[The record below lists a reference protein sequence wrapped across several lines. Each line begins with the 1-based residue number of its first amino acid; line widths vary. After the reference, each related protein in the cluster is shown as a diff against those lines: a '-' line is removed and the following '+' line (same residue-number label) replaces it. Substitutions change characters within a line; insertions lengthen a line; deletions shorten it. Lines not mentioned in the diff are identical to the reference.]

1 MKDYQLY
8 TNDMLLMLLKGDDER
23 AFGEI
28 YNRYWR
34 ILFAIAF
41 SRLRNTCTAEDILHD
56 IFASLWKNRKSADIY
71 SLDHYLASSTRY
83 MVFKVIRK
91 SAQAHQYA
99 ESSQGLIAEFELE
112 NTLHNKCL
120 LEFIAKEVDALPE
133 RCKMIF
139 KYSRDKGMTNREIA
153 LEMNITPK
161 TVENQINKAL
171 HHLRFSMKKL
181 LPFLF

>member
-1 MKDYQLY
+1 
-8 TNDMLLMLLKGDDER
+8 MLLILLKEDDER
-23 AFGEI
+23 AFNEI
-28 YNRYWR
+28 YDRYWR
-34 ILFAIAF
+34 ILFTLAF
-41 SRLRNTCTAEDILHD
+41 SRLRNTYPAEDILHD
-56 IFASLWKNRKSADIY
+56 IFASLWKNRKSADIR

-91 SAQAHQYA
+91 NAQTHQYVQ
-99 ESSQGLIAEFELE
+99 SNKSLIPQFEME
-112 NTLHNKCL
+112 NTLHNKFL
-120 LEFIAKEVDALPE
+120 LEFIAREVDGLPE

-139 KYSRDKGMTNREIA
+139 KYSREKGMTNREIA

-181 LPFLF
+181 LQFLF

>member
-1 MKDYQLY
+1 
-8 TNDMLLMLLKGDDER
+8 MLLVLLKEDDER
-23 AFGEI
+23 AFSEI

-41 SRLRNTCTAEDILHD
+41 SRLRNTYAAEDILHD
-56 IFASLWKNRKSADIY
+56 IFASLWKNRKSADIR

-91 SAQAHQYA
+91 NAQTRQYI
-99 ESSQGLIAEFELE
+99 ESNQGLIAEFELE

-120 LEFIAKEVDALPE
+120 LEFIAREVDGLPE

-139 KYSRDKGMTNREIA
+139 KYSREKGMTNREIA
-153 LEMNITPK
+153 IEMNITPK

-181 LPFLF
+181 LLFLF